1 MIRRVYIQIIAP
13 LTIYLG
19 CSFPRH
25 VSTLSVNYR
34 IFLPFFTELVLAK
47 DLRLCKKQ

>member
-1 MIRRVYIQIIAP
+1 MIRRVYIQCAYIER
-13 LTIYLG
+13 
-19 CSFPRH
+19 SFPRH
-25 VSTLSVNYR
+25 VHTLSVTYR